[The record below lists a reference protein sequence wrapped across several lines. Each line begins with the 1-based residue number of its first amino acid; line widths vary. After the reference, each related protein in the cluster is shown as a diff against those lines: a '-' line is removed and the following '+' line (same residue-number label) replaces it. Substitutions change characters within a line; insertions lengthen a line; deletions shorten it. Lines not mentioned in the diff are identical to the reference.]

1 MNLSEMNELIKIFT
15 NLDISLLTVQEQC
28 TLMSATEEM
37 LEKVKPILVKNAMK
51 NGTPSNITFLFKLQ

>member
-1 MNLSEMNELIKIFT
+1 MSLSEMNELIKIFT

-37 LEKVKPILVKNAMK
+37 LEKVKPILVKYAME
-51 NGTPSNITFLFKLQ
+51 NNSQSNSTFLFRL